1 MGLYDIAVTTLD
13 GRDTT
18 LGEYRGKVLLIVN
31 VASKCG
37 FSGQYAGLEEL
48 HKRHAAAG
56 LAVLG
61 FPCNQFAGQKPGDA
75 AAIAQFCSLTYGV
88 KFPMFA
94 KVDVNGPAAHL
105 LYKALKEAAPGTLG
119 TRAVKWNFTKFLVSR
134 AGDRVRR
141 YGPTASPS
149 GLESAITELLAAVP
163 AGGVA

>member
-13 GRDTT
+13 GRSTT

-61 FPCNQFAGQKPGDA
+61 FPCNQFAGQEPGDA
-75 AAIAQFCSLTYGV
+75 AEIAKFCSLSYGV
-88 KFPMFA
+88 GFPMFA
-94 KVDVNGPAAHL
+94 KVNVNGPDTHP
-105 LYKALKEAAPGTLG
+105 LYRHLKEAAPGTLG
-119 TRAVKWNFTKFLVSR
+119 TRAVKWNFTKFLVDR
-134 AGDRVRR
+134 AGETVRR
-141 YGPTASPS
+141 FGTATPPS
-149 GLESAITELLAAVP
+149 RLDDAIQRLLGAVP
-163 AGGVA
+163 GERRV